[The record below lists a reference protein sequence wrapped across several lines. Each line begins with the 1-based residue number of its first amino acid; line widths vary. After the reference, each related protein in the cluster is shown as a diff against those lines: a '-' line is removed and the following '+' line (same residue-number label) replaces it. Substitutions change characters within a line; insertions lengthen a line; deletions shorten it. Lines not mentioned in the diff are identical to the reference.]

1 MILTLLVGLLLAGSS
16 VALVARAIALKGL
29 SGSARL
35 DQIRAYGLSMAA
47 ETAVPGHGPGA
58 LGSAIDQT
66 ASRIGRWAA
75 RHLGSFREDEVRAQL
90 MIAGL
95 YAMSPMTFLGYRVLA
110 ALVLP
115 ALLAWV
121 LSLTGAS
128 AAMTLIAIVLGLLSG
143 WVLPMTYLR
152 RKSEQRFDRI
162 ERDLPELIDVLVLT
176 VEAGLGLSG
185 AMQLAAGRLAGPLG
199 DELRLTLQEQSMGL
213 SINAALN
220 NLLRRCDTPSMR
232 SFVRSVVQGETL
244 GVSLGT
250 ILRNLALEM
259 RKRRRARA
267 EERAQKAPIK
277 ILFPL
282 VFLIFPSMFG
292 VLLYPALVE
301 FTHALGGG

>member
-1 MILTLLVGLLLAGSS
+1 MVLTLLVGLMLTGASA
-16 VALVARAIALKGL
+16 ALVARAIALKGL
-29 SGSARL
+29 SGSQRL

-47 ETAVPGHGPGA
+47 DAVAPPPGAGA

-75 RHLGSFREDEVRAQL
+75 RHLGSFREDEVRSQL
-90 MIAGL
+90 MVAGL

-110 ALVLP
+110 TLIVP
-115 ALLAWV
+115 GLLAWV
-121 LSLTGAS
+121 LSLMGTS
-128 AAMTLIAIVLGLLSG
+128 AAYTLMAVIVGVLAG
-143 WVLPMTYLR
+143 WVLPMSYLR

-185 AMQLAAGRLAGPLG
+185 ALQLAAGRMAGPLG

-213 SINAALN
+213 SINAALT
-220 NLLRRCDTPSMR
+220 NLLGRCDTPSMR

-250 ILRNLALEM
+250 ILRNLAMEM

-292 VLLYPALVE
+292 VLLYPALTE
-301 FTHALGGG
+301 FSRALG